1 MATTRI
7 SMLFGWFFAI
17 VLAPLAASSAH
28 AQMWFHP
35 VYGPWGGYEGMY
47 FPSYPGP
54 VYPAAMTSNSGQS
67 AALVRASAPAY
78 AASASEADARPNYYS
93 EDYAGPKS
101 PTNAPSKVAYIRVR
115 VPANAE
121 LWINNDK
128 RTQSGVVR
136 EFVTPA
142 LDPDHIYVYN
152 VKARW
157 REEGGI
163 AVEKTLRVRTISG
176 TRVTVNFAR
185 PPVEQPRRTVPAAIT
200 TAPPSP
206 PRIVQQP
213 VNWTANVAPRSL
225 HAPSP

>member
-1 MATTRI
+1 MATTKVGI
-7 SMLFGWFFAI
+7 LFGWFLAI
-17 VLAPLAASSAH
+17 VLTPLAASSVH
-28 AQMWFHP
+28 AQ
-35 VYGPWGGYEGMY
+35 
-47 FPSYPGP
+47 
-54 VYPAAMTSNSGQS
+54 
-67 AALVRASAPAY
+67 
-78 AASASEADARPNYYS
+78 RPNYYS
-93 EDYAGPKS
+93 EDYAGPQG

-128 RTQSGVVR
+128 RTQNGVVR

-176 TRVTVNFAR
+176 MRVTVNFVR
-185 PPVEQPRRTVPAAIT
+185 PPAEQPRRTAPAAIA
-200 TAPPSP
+200 TAPPSR
-206 PRIVQQP
+206 PRIVRQP